1 MSVFNKIKS
10 VISNYQESK
19 AKREAERQKTIRKEW
34 EAAKKAEI
42 NYYTELIT
50 QCNSNVNYI
59 IAKTNTLNANLSGL
73 GKRGFKELRLSL
85 NSELLRLEK
94 KLEEE
99 KFLVTHYSNL
109 RDAA

>member
-1 MSVFNKIKS
+1 MSIFNKIRS
-10 VISNYQESK
+10 AISDYQEAR
-19 AKREAERQKTIRKEW
+19 AKREAERLETIKKEW
-34 EAAKKAEI
+34 KAARQSKI
-42 NYYTELIT
+42 DYYTELIT

-99 KFLVTHYSNL
+99 KFLVSHYSNL